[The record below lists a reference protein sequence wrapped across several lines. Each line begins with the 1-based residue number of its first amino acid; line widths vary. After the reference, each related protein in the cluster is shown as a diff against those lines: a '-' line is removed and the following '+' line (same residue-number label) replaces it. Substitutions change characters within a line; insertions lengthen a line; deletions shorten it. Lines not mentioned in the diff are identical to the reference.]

1 MTAPERSAGHQVT
14 PPDWTA
20 LTELAVTACAA
31 LGEPPTAGAT
41 FADPFRSFAALAYA
55 RGAGPALADLPGL
68 VADEAATRGTFV
80 SALSRQLAISSE
92 QTLAAEFAKAQPDGN
107 PTDRD
112 QQLLRTEFIRQH
124 CTPQGLAGLL
134 SAYPVLA
141 RLLGTATARAADA
154 TQELLRRF
162 AVDREA
168 ITATLLGAT
177 DPGPVTAIEPGLGS
191 PHQGGRTVTSL
202 SFADGRRVIYRPRS
216 VTAEHWFGG
225 VLSWLNQHLPQAG
238 LRHAAVLPRSG
249 YGWVEFIDHQP
260 PVDVDRFYRRYGML
274 LAVLYAL
281 DALGVEPGNL
291 VASSDC
297 PVPVKLETLFHPSPA
312 APAGSQDPAVA
323 MLAASV
329 HRTGLLQAMS
339 APAPRVRLGPADLAD
354 PRPADAERAVL
365 TGFRQGYD
373 AIAADRAEFTRLASS
388 ARDLDVRLLARPT
401 REYRRLLAGSLTPD
415 LLDDAGEREAAL
427 GVPEMPPA
435 SYPGWRRLVPH
446 ELADLRA
453 GDIPLLTSRPAARGV
468 RTSAGVQL
476 SEVLDQP
483 GLNQVLGKISG
494 LGEVDRRDQE
504 WIVSATLA
512 ALQFA
517 GGQQTAAP
525 PAASLNSI
533 AAEPARLLAVA
544 CGLADQIVSRGMAS
558 GSPPRP
564 GRVNWLSL
572 QPLADGQWDVLPMG
586 ADLGCG
592 YLGVAL
598 YLAQLADLTGI
609 GRYAEVAREA
619 LNATPS
625 LLTKLT
631 GDHELLTA
639 TGCGGYDGLSGIS
652 YGLARMATLLR
663 DSRLGEWATAAVR
676 LAAVPASQT
685 ARPGWADGT
694 AGCLAAMLAVSNEIG
709 SPDAA
714 SLSRTTARQLAEL
727 VERTDGWCVPDGL
740 PRQGGFAHGP
750 AGIGWALARFAA
762 RTGEQAYLLAGRQ
775 AVRRAVDLAQA
786 TPDQGAGWCRG
797 TAGLLAAC
805 CCLTDEASLARLR
818 VGLRALDK
826 RPVRRD
832 LSLCHGE
839 LGITEAILVVSQ
851 TPGVGTS
858 PQSLRQRSGLL
869 LDAVHRYDRYCG
881 TPSGVATPGL
891 LHGLAGIG
899 YGLLRLG
906 FPTRVPPVL
915 LLEPSPSAPTE
926 TSQQEREKNQ
936 E

>member
-1 MTAPERSAGHQVT
+1 MTAQERSTGYQVT
-14 PPDWTA
+14 PPSWTA
-20 LTELAVTACAA
+20 LTELAVTASAA

-41 FADPFRSFAALAYA
+41 FADPFRSFAVLAYA
-55 RGAGPALADLPGL
+55 RGAGPAIADMPGL
-68 VADEAATRGTFV
+68 VANEAAARGIFV
-80 SALSRQLAISSE
+80 SALSRQLAVSSE
-92 QTLAAEFAKAQPDGN
+92 QTLAAEFAKSQLDGN
-107 PTDRD
+107 PADRD

-141 RLLGTATARAADA
+141 RLLSTATLRAADA

-162 AVDREA
+162 AVDRTA

-225 VLSWLNQHLPQAG
+225 VLSWLNQRLPQAS

-249 YGWVEFIDHQP
+249 YGWVEFIDHQR
-260 PVDVDRFYRRYGML
+260 PVDVDRFYRHCGML
-274 LAVLYAL
+274 LAVLYVL
-281 DALGVEPGNL
+281 DARGLEPGNL
-291 VASSDC
+291 VTSSDC

-312 APAGSQDPAVA
+312 APAGSPDPAVA

-339 APAPRVRLGPADLAD
+339 APARRVRLGPAGLAD
-354 PRPADAERAVL
+354 PADPEPADAERAVL
-365 TGFRQGYD
+365 AGFRLGYD
-373 AIAADRAEFTRLASS
+373 AIAADRAAFTRLASS

-401 REYRRLLAGSLTPD
+401 SEYRRLLSSSLAPD
-415 LLDDAGEREAAL
+415 LLNDLGEREGAL
-427 GVPEMPPA
+427 GVPQMPPG
-435 SYPGWRRLVPH
+435 SYPGWSRLVPH

-517 GGQQTAAP
+517 GEQQTAPP
-525 PAASLNSI
+525 PAVSLSSI

-558 GSPPRP
+558 ASPSRP

-572 QPLADGQWDVLPMG
+572 QPLADGEWDVLPMG

-619 LNATPS
+619 LSATPS

-631 GDHELLTA
+631 GDHELLA
-639 TGCGGYDGLSGIS
+639 VTGCGGYDGLSGIS

-663 DSRLGEWATAAVR
+663 DPRLGEWATTAVQ
-676 LAAVPASQT
+676 LTAVAASQT

-694 AGCLAAMLAVSNEIG
+694 AGCLAAMLAVSSEIG
-709 SPDAA
+709 SQDAA
-714 SLSRTTARQLAEL
+714 SLSRTAARQLAEL

-750 AGIGWALARFAA
+750 AGIGWALARFSA
-762 RTGEQAYLLAGRQ
+762 RAGEQAYLLAGRR
-775 AVRRAVDLAQA
+775 AVRRALDLATA
-786 TPDQGAGWCRG
+786 TPDQPAGWCRG

-805 CCLTDEASLARLR
+805 RCLTDEASLARLR
-818 VGLRALDK
+818 LDLRALDK
-826 RPVRRD
+826 RPVLRD

-839 LGITEAILVVSQ
+839 LGITEAILVISQ
-851 TPGVGTS
+851 TSWIGAS

-869 LDAVHRYDRYCG
+869 LDSLHQHDRYCG
-881 TPSGVATPGL
+881 TPSGVTTPGL

-915 LLEPSPSAPTE
+915 LLEPSPSHH
-926 TSQQEREKNQ
+926 NQ
-936 E
+936 SA